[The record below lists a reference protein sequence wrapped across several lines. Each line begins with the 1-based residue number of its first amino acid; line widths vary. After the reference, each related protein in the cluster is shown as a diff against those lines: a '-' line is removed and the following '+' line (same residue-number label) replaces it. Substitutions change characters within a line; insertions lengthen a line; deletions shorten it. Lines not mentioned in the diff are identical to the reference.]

1 MDITSEIRG
10 LFITFEGGDGCGK
23 STQVA
28 FLIEYLKAHSIDYVQ
43 IKEPGDTHIGEKIRS
58 ILLDKENSEMT
69 PVAELLLYEA
79 ARAQITSEVII
90 PALNAGKVVV
100 SDRFAD
106 SSIAYQG
113 YGRGLGAELVE
124 TLNNVATAGIEPD
137 ITFFLDLAPDKA
149 LQRAY
154 NNEAKKE
161 PDRLELAG
169 LEFQQAL
176 YDGFICLA
184 KKNSQRISIID
195 AMQEKQDVKNDI
207 LKVLQKRAPQIFNE
221 NI

>member
-1 MDITSEIRG
+1 M
-10 LFITFEGGDGCGK
+10 LC
-23 STQVA
+23 
-28 FLIEYLKAHSIDYVQ
+28 DYVQ
-43 IKEPGDTHIGEKIRS
+43 IKEPGDTRIGEKIRS

-69 PVAELLLYEA
+69 PMAELLLYEA
-79 ARAQITSEVII
+79 ARAQITSEVIV
-90 PALNAGKVVV
+90 PALKAGKVIV

-113 YGRGLGAELVE
+113 YGRGLGAELVK
-124 TLNNVATAGIEPD
+124 TLNNVTTAGIEPD
-137 ITFFLDLAPDKA
+137 ITFFLDLAPDMA

-169 LEFQQAL
+169 LEFQQVL

-184 KKNSQRISIID
+184 KKNPHRIFIID
-195 AMQEKQDVKNDI
+195 AMQEKQDVKNDV
-207 LKVLQKRAPQIFNE
+207 LKVLQKKAPQIFNE
-221 NI
+221 TI